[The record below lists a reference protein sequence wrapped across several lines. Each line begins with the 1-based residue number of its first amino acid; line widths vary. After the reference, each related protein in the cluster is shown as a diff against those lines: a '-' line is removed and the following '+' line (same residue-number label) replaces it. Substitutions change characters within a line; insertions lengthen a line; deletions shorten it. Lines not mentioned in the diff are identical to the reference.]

1 MCTTHLVHEGRLK
14 SGLVDEQCAAMACS
28 SQTPAWPCVAAVDK
42 APAAHMLKD
51 KRPCISAV
59 LHQHRLPPPQT
70 CTVTDGDECKSHATG
85 MRLPARLCIG
95 RVSSGGMVAAQI

>member
-51 KRPCISAV
+51 KRPRISAV
-59 LHQHRLPPPQT
+59 LHRHRLPPPQT
-70 CTVTDGDECKSHATG
+70 CTVTDSDECNRTQLACAF
-85 MRLPARLCIG
+85 LPGSA
-95 RVSSGGMVAAQI
+95 